1 MLDMT
6 KVELEVVSDADMY
19 LFFGKAMKGWAFYI
33 SKRYSK
39 AKNKYLKSYI
49 PKKEPKNIIY
59 LDVNN
64 LYDYVISNFFQQA
77 DLNKEI
83 LKTLIQIN
91 TAAIIQ
97 RMCFRSWSWIF

>member
-33 SKRYSK
+33 SKRYNK
-39 AKNKYLKSYI
+39 ANNKYLKSYN
-49 PKKEPKNIIY
+49 PKKESKNIIY

-64 LYDYVISNFFQQA
+64 LYDYVMSKFLPTSRF
-77 DLNKEI
+77 K
-83 LKTLIQIN
+83 
-91 TAAIIQ
+91 
-97 RMCFRSWSWIF
+97 